1 MKKSLFLVSS
11 IILSFFLSCS
21 TEDDNQTSSAPISQQ
36 PKPTP
41 APTPTV
47 PSPGK
52 TNLSAPENNQVCYE
66 GEEVDSSSSAVTFK
80 WDASS
85 DTDSYDLQITN
96 QETSVTQT
104 ESGITLTSKEVTLA
118 TDISYGWK
126 VISKSKDTSETSTSE
141 IWQFYLAGDGQE
153 NYAPFPATIVN
164 PSSGAS
170 VDASDGKII
179 LSWGGND
186 PDESDT
192 LTYTIYFD
200 DIDGLQDPS
209 EDNTGI
215 SETSLEVSVESGKT
229 YYWRVKTS
237 DEKSSSFTLV
247 YSFFVN

>member
-1 MKKSLFLVSS
+1 MKTQSYIGILLLSILLF
-11 IILSFFLSCS
+11 SCS
-21 TEDDNQTSSAPISQQ
+21 AEDDSGSSTPPTTTQQ
-36 PKPTP
+36 PSPTP
-41 APTPTV
+41 APQVPT
-47 PSPGK
+47 PGK
-52 TNLSAPENNQVCYE
+52 SSLSAPDNNEVCFE
-66 GEEVDSSSSAVTFK
+66 GEAVDTSNSAVTFK

>member
-1 MKKSLFLVSS
+1 MKTQSYIGILLLSILLF
-11 IILSFFLSCS
+11 SCS
-21 TEDDNQTSSAPISQQ
+21 AEDDSGSSTPSTTTQQ
-36 PKPTP
+36 PSPTP
-41 APTPTV
+41 APQVPT
-47 PSPGK
+47 PGK
-52 TNLSAPENNQVCYE
+52 SSLSAPDNNEVCFE
-66 GEEVDSSSSAVTFK
+66 GEAVDTSNSAVTFK

-209 EDNTGI
+209 GDNTGI